1 MPKPY
6 LDYLSISA
14 INMPYSL
21 FHGGYLALFESV
33 FKEFSNKPVWVFVW
47 ILCSFSNYAQDTIF
61 PSQQVTFGSKIHTN
75 RDELSHTLKDSR
87 NNIYLIGTTENDFTF
102 NDIQVIKLNSDFSEL
117 WSRTY
122 SFNTNFSYD
131 RVTSA
136 HIDSQDNLI
145 LVCRSAMDKVNEL
158 YFILKVDPKGNK
170 LWEIPLF
177 EYSRP
182 APINPFLFHATL
194 DENDNLQ
201 FAYANWHYYAEK
213 EGVVYFIEVSSEGQ
227 ITKSYNAVDLFPEVS
242 VDNQFVIEYHKGF
255 YYMIASITDGNHRIM
270 YYKFNDTESFS
281 TEIEIPQTVLENLK
295 FTPFTDA
302 SLEYRENTGL
312 QFTAFGTS
320 HDQLLLLNLNQDGS
334 VNYVREPDL
343 NKEQYVIGH
352 FFDKND
358 DVGIISNQKTIG
370 STEDLHMVLEKFD
383 DKGEL
388 IQSLAVPGEIGMISY
403 VGSSFIGVYTVTN
416 KLLKYNYDFSLVSET
431 QLKPIK
437 VDEFV
442 PSCIFFNDE
451 DSFLAGTN
459 LSIGYEGSKY
469 YSENDWSFKKVSNG
483 VELDEFQ
490 FSGEGT
496 SKADQTKSI
505 QRQNNG
511 NYVVAVSEKTGP
523 DNYGLGGSRSPSL
536 SHILTYSNDLE
547 LIEKQTDV
555 DNAIWDEKSNNSVSF
570 TSGSDSYEYYYN
582 SNTSK
587 ITLTKNG
594 NEVLWTR
601 IWNGD
606 LHTPSGFVID
616 SENSLI
622 FRSLLYN
629 QGLPHLNKLTMDN
642 VRTRVAVDKNPFRII
657 MLDNDWVFTSNS
669 TSIQVYS
676 NDFELIS
683 EYPIEY
689 DYNMANYA
697 PFMQKNNKVMVYTTF
712 DNVLRVFSQYGEFEK
727 EYMFFGD
734 LYDRNAFFEGNDLVV
749 LSSIGSYIISEF
761 QWQRAVVNKYVDF
774 VTKYIGETSYGD
786 QDGDGVSDFIDRC
799 PKTPKGNAV
808 NEFGCNSIEF
818 SVDSF
823 SVIGSSESCP
833 SSANGSIEVSAKESH
848 NYTAVLMNNGSE
860 ISVKSFT
867 NNGVFNDLGAGL
879 YSICIRTDG
888 LREIEYCYEIKLN
901 EVQPLF
907 VEANV
912 NGSSN
917 KVTLSLKGADH
928 YTVTFN
934 DETFITSL
942 EELELTLND
951 FENTLIVQTKSAC
964 QGVYEKTFLSSDE
977 IIVYPNPLA
986 DGELKIVIGSTNGD
1000 PVSLSLYDVNGKHIL
1015 SQNQIPIDGVL
1026 HLDMEEL
1033 SPGMYF
1039 LNLNMKVNDK
1049 TYKIIKR

>member
-1 MPKPY
+1 M
-6 LDYLSISA
+6 
-14 INMPYSL
+14 
-21 FHGGYLALFESV
+21 
-33 FKEFSNKPVWVFVW
+33 
-47 ILCSFSNYAQDTIF
+47 LCTISNYAQDTIF
-61 PSQQVTFGSKIHTN
+61 PTKQVTFGSKIHTN
-75 RDELSHTLKDSR
+75 RDELSHTLKDSQK
-87 NNIYLIGTTENDFTF
+87 NIYLIGTTENDFTF
-102 NDIQVIKLNSDFSEL
+102 NDIQIIKLNADFSEL

-145 LVCRSAMDKVNEL
+145 LVCRSAMNKVEEL
-158 YFILKVDPKGNK
+158 YFILKVSPQGNK

-182 APINPFLFHATL
+182 SPINPFLFHTTI

-213 EGVVYFIEVSSEGQ
+213 EGVVYFVEISSEGQ

-242 VDNQFVIEYHKGF
+242 VDDQFAIEYHNGF
-255 YYMIASITDGNHRIM
+255 YYMIASLTDGDHRIM
-270 YYKFNDTESFS
+270 YYKFNDIESFS
-281 TEIEIPQTVLENLK
+281 TEIEIPQTALENLK
-295 FTPFTDA
+295 FAPFTDA

-312 QFTAFGTS
+312 QFISFGNS

-334 VNYVREPDL
+334 VNYIKEPDL
-343 NKEQYVIGH
+343 DKENYTIGH
-352 FFDKND
+352 FYDKNED
-358 DVGIISNQKTIG
+358 LCIISNQKTIG

-383 DKGEL
+383 DQGEL
-388 IQSLAVPGEIGMISY
+388 IQTLSVPGEIGMMSY

-416 KLLKYNYDFSLVSET
+416 KLLKYNYDLSLVSET

-437 VDEFV
+437 VSEFV
-442 PSCIFFNDE
+442 PSSILFIDQ

-469 YSENDWSFKKVSNG
+469 YSENDWSFKKISNG

-496 SKADQTKSI
+496 SKAGQTKSI

-523 DNYGLGGSRSPSL
+523 DNFNLGGSRSPSL

-555 DNAIWDEKSNNSVSF
+555 DNDIWNEKSNNSVSF

-629 QGLPHLNKLTMDN
+629 QALPHLNKLTMDN
-642 VRTRVAVDKNPFRII
+642 VRTRVSVDKNPFRII

-683 EYPIEY
+683 EYPIDY
-689 DYNMANYA
+689 DYNMSNYA
-697 PFMQKNNKVMVYTTF
+697 PFMQKNNKVLVYTIG
-712 DNVLRVFSQYGEFEK
+712 DNVLKVFSQYGEFEK
-727 EYMFFGD
+727 EYKFFGA
-734 LYDRNAFFEGNDLVV
+734 LYDRNAFFEGNDLVT
-749 LSSIGSYIISEF
+749 LSSIGSYIIREY
-761 QWQRAVVNKYVDF
+761 QWKRAVVNKYVDF

-786 QDGDGVSDFIDRC
+786 QDGDGVNDFIDRC
-799 PKTPKGNAV
+799 PKTPKGNSV
-808 NEFGCNSIEF
+808 NEFGCNSIVF
-818 SVDSF
+818 NVDSF

-833 SSANGSIEVSAKESH
+833 SSANGTIEVRAKERQ

-860 ISVKSFT
+860 IGVKSFT
-867 NNGVFNDLGAGL
+867 NTVVFNDLPSGL
-879 YSICIRTDG
+879 YSICINADG
-888 LREIEYCYEIKLN
+888 LGEISQCYEIKLN

-907 VEANV
+907 VEAKV
-912 NGSSN
+912 NDTSN
-917 KVTLSLKGADH
+917 KVTLSMKGADQ
-928 YTVTFN
+928 YTVTLN
-934 DETFITSL
+934 GETFITSL
-942 EELELTLND
+942 EQLELTLTE
-951 FENTLIVQTKSAC
+951 FENTLSVETKSAC
-964 QGVYEKTFLSSDE
+964 QGVYEKIFLSSDE
-977 IIVYPNPLA
+977 ILVYPNPVTEGALN
-986 DGELKIVIGSTNGD
+986 INIGSTSGD
-1000 PVSLSLYDVNGKHIL
+1000 PVVLSLYDVNGKHIL
-1015 SQNQIPIDGVL
+1015 SQRRIQNGSVL
-1026 HLDMEEL
+1026 QLDIEEL
-1033 SPGMYF
+1033 SAGMYF
-1039 LNLNMKVNDK
+1039 LNLDMKVNNR

>member
-1 MPKPY
+1 MAFFKRVLKGY
-6 LDYLSISA
+6 SYKSIW
-14 INMPYSL
+14 IFICIL
-21 FHGGYLALFESV
+21 FS
-33 FKEFSNKPVWVFVW
+33 
-47 ILCSFSNYAQDTIF
+47 ISNYAQDTIF
-61 PSQQVTFGSKIHTN
+61 PTKQVTFGSKIHTN
-75 RDELSHTLKDSR
+75 RDELSHTFKDSQK
-87 NNIYLIGTTENDFTF
+87 NIYLIGTTENDFTF
-102 NDIQVIKLNSDFSEL
+102 NDIQIIKLNSDFSEL

-158 YFILKVDPKGNK
+158 YFIIKVSPQGKK

-177 EYSRP
+177 DYSLP

-242 VDNQFVIEYHKGF
+242 VDNKFVIEYHKGF
-255 YYMIASITDGNHRIM
+255 YYMIASLTDGNHRIM
-270 YYKFNDTESFS
+270 YYKFNDIESFS
-281 TEIEIPQTVLENLK
+281 AEIELPPTVLENLE

-302 SLEYRENTGL
+302 SLEYREKTGL

-320 HDQLLLLNLNQDGS
+320 HDQLLLLNLDQDGS
-334 VNYVREPDL
+334 VNYIKEPDL
-343 NKEQYVIGH
+343 NKENYTIGH
-352 FFDKND
+352 FFDEND
-358 DVGIISNQKTIG
+358 DICVISNQKTVR
-370 STEDLHMVLEKFD
+370 SSEDLELVLEKFND
-383 DKGEL
+383 QGEL
-388 IQSLAVPGEIGMISY
+388 IQTMSVPGEIGMMSY

-416 KLLKYNYDFSLVSET
+416 KLLKYNYDLSLVSET

-437 VDEFV
+437 VSEFV
-442 PSCIFFNDE
+442 PSCILFIDE
-451 DSFLAGTN
+451 DSFLGGTN

-469 YSENDWSFKKVSNG
+469 YSENDWSFKKISNG
-483 VELDEFQ
+483 AEINEFQ

-496 SKADQTKSI
+496 SKAGHTKSI

-523 DNYGLGGSRSPSL
+523 DNFNLGGSRSPSL

-555 DNAIWDEKSNNSVSF
+555 DNDIWDEKSNNSVSF

-582 SNTSK
+582 SNSSE

-629 QGLPHLNKLTMDN
+629 QAFPHLNKLTIDN
-642 VRTRVAVDKNPFRII
+642 VRTRVSVDKNPFRII

-669 TSIQVYS
+669 TSIRVYS

-683 EYPIEY
+683 EYPIAY

-697 PFMQKNNKVMVYTTF
+697 PFMQKNNKVIVHTTF
-712 DNVLRVFSQYGEFEK
+712 DNILRVFSQYGEFEK
-727 EYMFFGD
+727 EYIFLGD
-734 LYDRNAFFEGNDLVV
+734 LHDPNAFFEGNDLVV
-749 LSSIGSYIISEF
+749 LASIGSFIISEY
-761 QWQRAVVNKYVDF
+761 QWQRAVVNKYEDF

-799 PKTPKGNAV
+799 PKTPKGNSV
-808 NEFGCNSIEF
+808 NEFGCNSIVF
-818 SVDSF
+818 NVDSF
-823 SVIGSSESCP
+823 SVISSSESCP
-833 SSANGSIEVSAKESH
+833 SSVNGTIEVSAKDSH

-860 ISVKSFT
+860 IGVKSFT
-867 NNGVFNDLGAGL
+867 NSVIFNDLSAGL
-879 YSICIRTDG
+879 YSICVKADG
-888 LREIEYCYEIKLN
+888 LGEIEQCYEIKLN

-907 VEANV
+907 VEAKV
-912 NGSSN
+912 NGTSN
-917 KVTLSLKGADH
+917 KVTLSMKGADQ
-928 YTVTFN
+928 YTVTLN
-934 DETFITSL
+934 GETFITSL
-942 EELELTLND
+942 EELDLTLNE
-951 FENTLIVQTKSAC
+951 FENTLSVETKSAC

-977 IIVYPNPLA
+977 ILVYPNPVT
-986 DGELKIVIGSTNGD
+986 DGELNIDIGSTNGD
-1000 PVSLSLYDVNGKHIL
+1000 PVVLSLYDVNGKFIL
-1015 SQNQIPIDGVL
+1015 SQRKIQNSSVIQ
-1026 HLDMEEL
+1026 LDIEGL

-1039 LNLNMKVNDK
+1039 LNLDMKVSER